1 MEIDLPLGQRQV
13 QGGLWELPQNGEAKV
28 YFVEHDGYF
37 NRAGIYLEDNL
48 SYADNAERYI
58 YFSKCVVHLA
68 RYLPWRAEVVHI
80 HDWQV
85 ALVPALMLQQRNEG
99 WGTPPPTCL
108 TIHNLAFQG
117 IFPAEAFGLT
127 NLPAEFFAPDGVGA
141 EYYALLNCLKGG
153 IIFAD
158 SLTTVSPRYARE
170 ITTEELGCG
179 LDGVLRKQAHKLT
192 GILNGVDYS
201 EWNTTRNPYLLRS
214 YTIARMA
221 GKTYNKRELQRQ
233 VALPVDEKPRCS
245 APFRAWR
252 SKKAWISNW
261 APSRRC

>member
-1 MEIDLPLGQRQV
+1 M
-13 QGGLWELPQNGEAKV
+13 
-28 YFVEHDGYF
+28 EHDGYF

-68 RYLPWRAEVVHI
+68 RYLPWRAGGGAYSRLAGGPGAGP
-80 HDWQV
+80 DV
-85 ALVPALMLQQRNEG
+85 ATAHEG

-201 EWNTTRNPYLLRS
+201 EWNTTRNPYLLR
-214 YTIARMA
+214 ILHHRAHGRQDLQQARTA
-221 GKTYNKRELQRQ
+221 TPGRPARG
-233 VALPVDEKPRCS
+233 
-245 APFRAWR
+245 
-252 SKKAWISNW
+252 
-261 APSRRC
+261 